1 MDFKPDIPQQR
12 ELPACLSLVFF
23 LPLQSPEKSQKGV
36 FACNE
41 NSEIE
46 KPGDEECLEVSWLVL
61 EDRLFLLVL
70 LAQIP
75 VGTKK
80 VST

>member
-1 MDFKPDIPQQR
+1 M
-12 ELPACLSLVFF
+12 
-23 LPLQSPEKSQKGV
+23 
-36 FACNE
+36 
-41 NSEIE
+41 E

-61 EDRLFLLVL
+61 EDRQAEMLFLLFL
-70 LAQIP
+70 LAQGP